1 MSLLVDLRVLE
12 LLCAR
17 LCHELVS
24 PIGAINNGVELL
36 IEEGQDFAKDATK
49 LIGESARKAGLSLM
63 FYRFAYGS
71 MPGALS
77 DAGAKARE
85 VALGLFEG
93 GRVRC
98 DWSDAVIALPSA
110 WQKLACNTVVL
121 AAEAL
126 TRGGTVLVRPA
137 AGGANGIEVTA
148 EGDAINLSAELQA
161 VLADKASVDG
171 LTARTVHG
179 YFTAQL
185 AVSLG
190 ARLILSLPLPNR
202 AVFSA
207 VAAA

>member
-1 MSLLVDLRVLE
+1 MNLSVDLRVVE

-24 PIGAINNGVELL
+24 PIGAINNGVELIL
-36 IEEGQDFAKDATK
+36 EEDQEFAKDALK
-49 LIGESARKAGLSLM
+49 LIGESARKAWLSLM

-71 MPGALS
+71 TPGAMNG
-77 DAGAKARE
+77 AGAKARE
-85 VALGLFEG
+85 VAVGLFES

-98 DWSDAVIALPSA
+98 EWSEAVTSLPGA
-110 WQKLACNTVVL
+110 WQKLACNTLVV

-126 TRGGTVLVRPA
+126 ARGGTVQVRPA
-137 AGGANGIEVTA
+137 SGGATGIEVTA
-148 EGDAINLSAELQA
+148 EGETINLSAELKVA
-161 VLADKASVDG
+161 LSDKASVDA

-185 AVSLG
+185 AVALG
-190 ARLILSLPLPNR
+190 TRLTVSLPQPNR

-207 VAAA
+207 VAAP

>member
-1 MSLLVDLRVLE
+1 MSVVDLRVAE

-36 IEEGQDFAKDATK
+36 TEEDEEFAKDATK

-71 MPGALS
+71 TPGAVS
-77 DAGAKARE
+77 DAGTKARE

-98 DWSDAVIALPSA
+98 DWSEAMATLHGG
-110 WQKLACNTVVL
+110 WQKLACNVL
-121 AAEAL
+121 IVAAEAL
-126 TRGGTVLVRPA
+126 ARGGTVLVRPA
-137 AGGANGIEVTA
+137 PGVNGIEVTA
-148 EGDAINLSAELQA
+148 EGETINLSAELQVA
-161 VLADKASVDG
+161 YSDQASIDA

-190 ARLILSLPLPNR
+190 ARLVVSLAQPHR
-202 AVFSA
+202 AVFTA
-207 VAAA
+207 IAAA